1 MFIIFLHD
9 TSPNTTGANYQ
20 SCIHKNL
27 KLAIQVK
34 TPNDVAWA
42 CVLVLESLE
51 PVVADPEFGPTRP
64 LVPRLMREKARE
76 MANAWK
82 EGLEARGGVEGSK
95 PADAHAFLQLVVT
108 FGIVLREEIGL
119 YRKIVVSFSWRR
131 QMPKLA
137 LAVGLEDE
145 MDGMDIVF
153 LHFISSRDYIVI
165 CFVNRK
171 KINEAYSWKL

>member
-1 MFIIFLHD
+1 M
-9 TSPNTTGANYQ
+9 
-20 SCIHKNL
+20 HKNL
-27 KLAIQVK
+27 KFAIQVK

-51 PVVADPEFGPTRP
+51 PVVADPEFGSTRP
-64 LVPRLMREKARE
+64 LVPRSMRDKARE
-76 MANAWK
+76 MANTWK

-108 FGIVLREEIGL
+108 FGIVLKEEIGL

-145 MDGMDIVF
+145 MDGMNLVLFIYF
-153 LHFISSRDYIVI
+153 LHEILLLS
-165 CFVNRK
+165 
-171 KINEAYSWKL
+171 AL